1 MSVAGTSG
9 DRMAPP
15 SGRFRRFL
23 GSGRRWRLLVAC
35 AVAALGISLAIPAA
49 TSFADLAGGCD
60 FSPANNGTPDCLGPL
75 GGSTFEGGDGNLLVN
90 TTGNTDW
97 ANVQGLNPGFDLA
110 SGTGD
115 NSFGKGTKEDDPNV
129 SVVSGSIPPNK
140 SDLTRFYEASEFSQV
155 NNHNFLYLAWERTNV
170 LGTANFDFEINQK
183 TQPDLTTTGAKTLVR
198 TPGDL
203 LVTYDF
209 TNGGGRPAI
218 GLLRWLTSTTTPVVP
233 GVPTN
238 ACFSANSFPCW
249 GDKVTLDGTDS
260 IAAVNNLDPVTD
272 PLFPNSPNSINPV
285 PALQFGETAIDL
297 TKAGVFT
304 PGICQAFGSA
314 FVRSRSSASFT
325 AEVKDFIAPIPVNIA
340 NCGEVNIIKHT
351 DPRGINQDFS
361 YTSTIPNP
369 VAGQSPATPDCSL
382 DATPSGFTLND
393 NAGVDPPSPITAGSA
408 NTEHC
413 GRVPA
418 GSYTVLEGAEP
429 ANFTLESLT
438 CTDNGVPG
446 SHGSQDGANPFQAD
460 ISVSPGGVVTCT
472 YVNQQHLGAIK
483 ITKAG
488 KDKNCTG
495 AGTPSIGNGVCTGS
509 ATAHLSGAVFSIKDS
524 NGNPISASPVTTGS
538 DGTVCVDH
546 LPFGDYSVQE
556 TSPPNGYAIDDTTA
570 HAVTVNANSTCG
582 DGNEATFT
590 AGDTPLTNLTVNAA
604 SQVSGATNSTITCVD
619 SSNADIGN
627 SPQGPSDPAKV
638 TANDL
643 KPGTYTCTV
652 VIDP

>member
-1 MSVAGTSG
+1 
-9 DRMAPP
+9 
-15 SGRFRRFL
+15 
-23 GSGRRWRLLVAC
+23 
-35 AVAALGISLAIPAA
+35 
-49 TSFADLAGGCD
+49 
-60 FSPANNGTPDCLGPL
+60 
-75 GGSTFEGGDGNLLVN
+75 
-90 TTGNTDW
+90 
-97 ANVQGLNPGFDLA
+97 VQGLNPGFDLA
-110 SGTGD
+110 SGGGD

-140 SDLTRFYEASEFSQV
+140 SDLTRFYEASEFSNV
-155 NNHNFLYLAWERTNV
+155 NNRNFLYLGWERTNV
-170 LGTANFDFEINQK
+170 LGAANFDFEINQK

-198 TPGDL
+198 TAGDL

-209 TNGGGRPAI
+209 TNGGGRPTI
-218 GLLRWLTSTTTPVVP
+218 GLLRWLTSDTTPVVP
-233 GVPTN
+233 GFPTN
-238 ACFSANSFPCW
+238 VCFSAKSFPCW
-249 GDKVTLDGTDS
+249 GDQVTLDGTDS
-260 IAAVNNLDPVTD
+260 IAAVNNLDSVTD
-272 PLFPNSPNSINPV
+272 PLFPNQPNYINPV

-297 TKAGVFT
+297 TKAGVSSSGT
-304 PGICQAFGSA
+304 CTAFGSA

-325 AEVKDFIAPIPVNIA
+325 AEIKDFIAPIPVNIS
-340 NCGEVNIIKHT
+340 NCGQITIIKNT

-369 VAGQSPATPDCSL
+369 TGTPPPPTTPNCLLNTTPNTTFDP
-382 DATPSGFTLND
+382 TPSNFTLND
-393 NAGVDPPSPITAGSA
+393 SAA
-408 NTEHC
+408 NTEDC
-413 GRVPA
+413 TNVPA
-418 GSYTVLEGAEP
+418 GSYTVTEGAEP

-446 SHGSQDGANPFQAD
+446 STGSQDGANPFQAD
-460 ISVSPGGVVTCT
+460 ISITPGGHVTCT

-483 ITKAG
+483 ITKTG

-495 AGTPSIGNGVCTGS
+495 AGTPSIDGVCTGS
-509 ATAHLSGAVFSIKDS
+509 ATAHLSGAVFSIKDP

-556 TSPPNGYAIDDTTA
+556 TTAPNGYAIDDTTA
-570 HAVTVNANSTCG
+570 HTVTVNANSTCG
-582 DGNEATFT
+582 DGNEAAFS

-619 SSNADIGN
+619 SSNAGIGN
-627 SPQGPSDPAKV
+627 SPQGPSGPAKV